1 MKIKNISLILLLG
14 MSAYSSTLSDIKKQT
29 LNNNQDL
36 KIIQNDIKVSKHSEL
51 LSTKWKN
58 IVLGFGMNDL
68 QLNDFTSRDIEPM
81 QNQFISLSQ
90 KIPLSNELNNKRDIQ
105 ITQSKI
111 YSLLL
116 EDKKVKYNSLI
127 HEYLNEYVIL
137 QKRVWLLS
145 NLKKNIKTIQELQ
158 EQKFKLTGSEQINII
173 NSSNKYVRYDLERE
187 ALLNKLEILKL
198 KLENISYSS
207 QNKIIHSLE
216 KQTIEKV
223 NIQELLKNNFMYKAL
238 KEKIKKSKQNIDLE
252 KSKYTN
258 DINFKIAYYQR
269 EKFEDYLSFSISY
282 PLSIY
287 GSEDIKINRAKEK
300 YLRSKSML
308 IKFENEFK
316 IKVKSIL
323 FDMELANNNYD
334 LIISKVVANKKIIRE
349 ILKSQGSINKL
360 NSIKQLKNSN
370 SIIEESLRAL
380 TQQSNFYKAKAK
392 LKYFQGEKL

>member
-269 EKFEDYLSFSISY
+269 ENFEDYLSFSISY

-287 GSEDIKINRAKEK
+287 GSENIKVNRAKEK
-300 YLRSKSML
+300 YLKSKSML

-370 SIIEESLRAL
+370 SIIEESLRAI
-380 TQQSNFYKAKAK
+380 TQQSKFYKAKAK
-392 LKYFQGEKL
+392 LKYFQGESL